1 MCGISLYKTKWR
13 ECSSA
18 ARGLIKLR
26 RNRTRAAQSSTSV
39 RTAFCKGKPIPS
51 AVTKAAIVHLTKCRA
66 RIFAPKVRVNA
77 VAPGVIE
84 NTRWNADNPNFNMQ
98 TYQAGANNVPLK
110 RLGEPEDIAEAVYY
124 LASENAS
131 YITGPIL
138 PVEGGMCVQA

>member
-1 MCGISLYKTKWR
+1 
-13 ECSSA
+13 
-18 ARGLIKLR
+18 
-26 RNRTRAAQSSTSV
+26 
-39 RTAFCKGKPIPS
+39 
-51 AVTKAAIVHLTKCRA
+51 VTKAAIVHLTKCRA